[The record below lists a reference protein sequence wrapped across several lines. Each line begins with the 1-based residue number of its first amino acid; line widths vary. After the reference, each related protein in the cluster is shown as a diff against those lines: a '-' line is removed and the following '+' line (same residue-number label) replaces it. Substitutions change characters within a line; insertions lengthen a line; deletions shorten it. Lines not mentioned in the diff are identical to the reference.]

1 MNVFNRTELKQSAF
15 KQAGLNDKTA
25 QSISKPVLGT
35 GIGLRSPHINEILTD
50 LPSIPWF
57 ELLADNHLVEGGLIP
72 LQLEKICQHYPV
84 TFHSVGLSLGSV
96 DPLDLAYLGKL
107 KKLMRQYDIAWL
119 SEHCCFTSVDGF
131 HSHDLLP
138 IPYSEE
144 SLSHMVER
152 ISQVQDFLGEQI
164 LIENVSSYMKFA
176 ESSLDEADFIS
187 ELAEQADCLLLI
199 DVNNIYVNHINQ
211 GIDTEKYIARLPYE
225 RIKEVHLAGFDDRG
239 DYILDAHNNPVAEPV
254 WQLYEKLIQHIP
266 DVATLIEWDNDIP
279 SLQRLIEEADKAR
292 VIANKYK
299 SGSFN
304 YAIS

>member
-1 MNVFNRTELKQSAF
+1 MNNFNPKRLKNN
-15 KQAGLNDKTA
+15 GA
-25 QSISKPVLGT
+25 QPAPLPVSGT

-50 LPSIPWF
+50 FPSIPWF

-96 DPLDLAYLGKL
+96 DPLDLVYLGKL

-138 IPYSEE
+138 VPYSEE
-144 SLSHMVER
+144 SLSYMVKR

-176 ESSLDEADFIS
+176 ESTLDEADFIS

-211 GIDTEKYIARLPYE
+211 GLDVDKYLARLPYE
-225 RIKEVHLAGFDDRG
+225 KIKEIHLAGFDDRG

-266 DVATLIEWDNDIP
+266 NVPTLIEWDNDIP
-279 SLQRLIEEADKAR
+279 SLQRLIEESQKAEI
-292 VIANKYK
+292 IANKYK
-299 SGSFN
+299 PGYLN
-304 YAIS
+304 YVIS

>member
-1 MNVFNRTELKQSAF
+1 MNVFKQTELNSMLKNN
-15 KQAGLNDKTA
+15 GA
-25 QSISKPVLGT
+25 QPVSPPVSGT

-57 ELLADNHLVEGGLIP
+57 ELLADNHLVEGGVIP

-96 DPLDLAYLGKL
+96 DPLDLTYLGKL
-107 KKLMRQYDIAWL
+107 KQLMQQYDIAWL

-144 SLSHMVER
+144 SLSHMVKR

-176 ESSLDEADFIS
+176 ESTLDEADFIS

-211 GIDTEKYIARLPYE
+211 GIDTEKYLARLPYT

-266 DVATLIEWDNDIP
+266 DVPTLIEWDNDIP
-279 SLQRLIEEADKAR
+279 SLQRLVAEAWQAD
-292 VIANKYK
+292 VITNKYK
-299 SGSFN
+299 SGKFN
-304 YAIS
+304 YAIN